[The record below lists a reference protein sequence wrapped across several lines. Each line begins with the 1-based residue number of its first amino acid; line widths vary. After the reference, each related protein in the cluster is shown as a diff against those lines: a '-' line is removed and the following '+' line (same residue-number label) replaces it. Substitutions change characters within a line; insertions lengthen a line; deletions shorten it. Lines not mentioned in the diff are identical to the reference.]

1 MINNPVH
8 KQLPTLENPGTAID
22 LRSGKS
28 LIAPDGSVVTGT
40 LPEVEQA
47 TPAIS
52 VSSGGL
58 ITASAV
64 QAGGIVADGTKSATQ
79 QLDTQGGTTITPGTA
94 AKTAVAA
101 GRYTTGTVTV
111 AGDSNLASANIAKGV
126 SIFGVAG
133 SYSGTEPVYEIASTG
148 NVQFESSPAFA
159 GNYEHHAKI
168 TVSRNVGQLLGL
180 SLWLILGD
188 NSTLFFSYPGTAY
201 EEPDTTYIYL
211 LQGGTS
217 LGLWHFNISG
227 KTIDLYRECR
237 QIWTSTSPPSL
248 GMPAAV
254 YYLPT

>member
-47 TPAIS
+47 TPSIS

-188 NSTLFFSYPGTAY
+188 NSTLFSAIL
-201 EEPDTTYIYL
+201 EPLTRNQIQRTFTFYKAVHRLGSGIL
-211 LQGGTS
+211 TS
-217 LGLWHFNISG
+217 QARRSICTENVG
-227 KTIDLYRECR
+227 KYGRARVLHR
-237 QIWTSTSPPSL
+237 
-248 GMPAAV
+248 
-254 YYLPT
+254 